1 MPEMSRQER
10 ISLHKKQELTQ
21 VKNGEPSSNDL
32 QEGVPSIRQT
42 SEGVIEY
49 IKHNGSLIKR
59 NLTPSASISNLVDR
73 TGGIVSDSITNYVGV
88 ANNSSATTKVSTVE
102 EVEDSVASLVFK
114 INLIIKTLREQNL
127 IS

>member
-88 ANNSSATTKVSTVE
+88 ANNSSATTPVSTVE
-102 EVEDSVASLVFK
+102 EVENSVASLVFK

>member
-1 MPEMSRQER
+1 MSRQER

-102 EVEDSVASLVFK
+102 EVENSVASLVFK

>member
-49 IKHNGSLIKR
+49 
-59 NLTPSASISNLVDR
+59 R

-102 EVEDSVASLVFK
+102 EVENSVASLVFK

>member
-102 EVEDSVASLVFK
+102 EVENSVASLVFK